1 MKTLNREELKAKLD
15 RGDDFKLVMAMDDYA
30 YELMHIPGSLHFGTM
45 LEAMQQLTPDD
56 EVVLYCSTKWCH
68 DSLNAYLVLQD
79 NGFGKIYRY
88 PGGLE
93 DWQEANF
100 PLEGQLV

>member
-15 RGDDFKLVMAMDDYA
+15 RGDNFKLVMAMDDYA
-30 YELMHIPGSLHFGTM
+30 YELMHIPGSLHFSTM
-45 LEAMQQLTPDD
+45 LEAMKQLTPED

-79 NGFGKIYRY
+79 NGFSKIYRY

-93 DWQEANF
+93 DWQEANY